1 MGSSNTA
8 EFEAIFSEDEFKE
21 DEFETVFSEDESLIT
36 DFKQAHII
44 QTGNY
49 NDLSNKPQING
60 VVIEGEKNGEAYKL
74 QDKLVAGDGVS
85 IVDNGD
91 HTATISFDGGGGTS
105 DYNELTN
112 KPSIEEHVL
121 SGNSTLK
128 QIGVDIATVAEIE
141 AILYIN

>member
-1 MGSSNTA
+1 MGSSNIA
-8 EFEAIFSEDEFKE
+8 EFEAIFSEDE
-21 DEFETVFSEDESLIT
+21 SLIM

-44 QTGNY
+44 QTGDY
-49 NDLSNKPQING
+49 NNLSNKPEING
-60 VVIEGEKNGEAYKL
+60 VVIEGKKNGEAYKL
-74 QDKLVAGDGVS
+74 QDKLIAGDGVS

-91 HTATISFDGGGGTS
+91 HTATISFEGGGGTA

-128 QIGVDIATVAEIE
+128 QIGVDIASIAEIE

>member
-8 EFEAIFSEDEFKE
+8 EFEAIFSEDEF
-21 DEFETVFSEDESLIT
+21 ETVFSEDESLIT
-36 DFKQAHII
+36 NFNQAHII

-49 NDLSNKPQING
+49 NDLSNKPEING
-60 VVIEGEKNGEAYKL
+60 VVIEGEKDGEAYNL
-74 QDKLVAGDGVS
+74 QDKLIAGDGVL

-91 HTATISFDGGGGTS
+91 HTATISVDGGGGTA
-105 DYNELTN
+105 DYNKLTN
-112 KPSIEEHVL
+112 KPSIEEHIL

-141 AILYIN
+141 AILYID